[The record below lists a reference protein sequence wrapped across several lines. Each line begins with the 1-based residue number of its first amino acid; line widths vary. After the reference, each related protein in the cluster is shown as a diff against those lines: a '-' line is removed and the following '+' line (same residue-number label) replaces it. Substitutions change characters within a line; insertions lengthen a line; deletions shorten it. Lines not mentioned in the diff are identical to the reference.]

1 MLTPRGVLL
10 QDAIKTTGMKLCE
23 YKDLTHHLTKYF
35 QCMLEAVKESKLPL
49 QMRGVSLARLE
60 AYEEDLVVRFDAVK
74 QRSFAWGMFSC
85 QNLFSSDALLNGATY
100 GDQCQDQMEE
110 VCPPRRALCPLALT
124 HCSFY
129 LYFLHVLTR
138 TVYHVERDLL
148 RCYVWMMFQ
157 CGH

>member
-1 MLTPRGVLL
+1 M
-10 QDAIKTTGMKLCE
+10 QEAIKTTGMKLCE

-60 AYEEDLVVRFDAVK
+60 AYEEDLVIRFDAVK

-100 GDQCQDQMEE
+100 GEQCQDQMEE
-110 VCPPRRALCPLALT
+110 VCHTCPA
-124 HCSFY
+124 S
-129 LYFLHVLTR
+129 
-138 TVYHVERDLL
+138 LL
-148 RCYVWMMFQ
+148 FINC
-157 CGH
+157 